1 MRLAWLVASA
11 LAACAA
17 VGCSAGTKAGGRP
30 LPHPIVLSIA
40 NHETEGRDLAEY
52 IAAVDGL
59 SQGSIQLERHEGWR
73 SALADYDRA
82 TLADVR
88 AGRIDLAK
96 IAVRSLDTVGVTD
109 FQALT
114 APFLVDSIALERTVL
129 ASPLGDEMLA
139 GLART
144 GVVGVAVVPGEPRRP
159 FGQRRRFVA
168 PSAYRGALFG
178 IGPSRLSRETLEA
191 LGAKPRTYVAGQ
203 LPYAFDGAE
212 LDLATIEGQGDAT
225 SVTTLTGNVVLWP
238 RAFVI
243 VANRKV
249 FASLTTQQRETLRDA
264 GREALG
270 PATRRLRIEERD
282 EAGILCRRDHATLLQ
297 ATSRELAELRAAVR
311 PVYATLERSA
321 ITRARIR
328 QIESMKRRLPP
339 ETAVRCGLPGA
350 ARQRSTTPL
359 DGTWEMTA
367 DARYGIDGG
376 RYRLVLRHGR
386 WRFNHLSA
394 PKWGGLGVFSV
405 RGGDTL
411 RVHFSDGSDAIY
423 RWNVFRETLT
433 LLYTSEHVGAP
444 NPTYAPWHRVGR

>member
-1 MRLAWLVASA
+1 MRLAWLVAPA
-11 LAACAA
+11 LACAA
-17 VGCSAGTKAGGRP
+17 VGCGGGTKAGGRP

-52 IAAVDGL
+52 VAAVDRL
-59 SQGSIQLERHEGWR
+59 SEGSIHLERHEGWR

-139 GLART
+139 GLARA
-144 GVVGVAVVPGEPRRP
+144 GVAGVAVVPGEPRRP

-168 PSAYRGALFG
+168 PSAYRGAVFG
-178 IGPSRLSRETLEA
+178 IGPSILSRKTLEA
-191 LGAKPRTYVAGQ
+191 LGARPRTYIPP

-212 LDLATIEGQGDAT
+212 LDLATIEGQGYAT
-225 SVTTLTGNVVLWP
+225 SVTSLTGNVVLWP
-238 RAFVI
+238 RAFVV

-249 FASLTTQQRETLRDA
+249 FARLTTEQREILRTA
-264 GREALG
+264 GREALA
-270 PATRRLRIEERD
+270 PAIRRLGIEEHD
-282 EAGILCRRDHATLLQ
+282 EASILCRRDQLTPLQ
-297 ATSRELAELRAAVR
+297 ATTRELAELRAAVR

-321 ITRARIR
+321 VTRARIR

-339 ETAVRCGLPGA
+339 ETPVRCGLPG

-376 RYRLVLRHGR
+376 RYSLVLRHGR

-433 LLYTSEHVGAP
+433 LRYTSEHLGAP